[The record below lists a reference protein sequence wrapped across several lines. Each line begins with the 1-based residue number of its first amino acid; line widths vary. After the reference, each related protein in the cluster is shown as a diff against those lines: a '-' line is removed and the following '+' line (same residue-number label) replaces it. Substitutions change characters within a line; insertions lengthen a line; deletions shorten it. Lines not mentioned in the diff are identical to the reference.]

1 MLSFTMRAAL
11 AALLLSAP
19 AAAQTRA
26 GDIVIT
32 DARSRETPPLGK
44 VGAAYL
50 TLTNTGK
57 SADRFL
63 GGSTPA
69 AAELQ
74 IHEVLNTDGVMRM
87 RQLEQGLALPPGQTV
102 KAAPGGIHLM
112 LMGLKRPLKA
122 GATVPVTLRFERAG
136 PVAVTFKVVALD
148 SGRAH

>member
-11 AALLLSAP
+11 AALLIAAP

-44 VGAAYL
+44 VGAAYF

-57 SADRFL
+57 SADRLL